1 LLAACSDG
9 NPRQHL
15 SQAEAALAAGNH
27 AKAVASA
34 DEGLTRKPEAAV
46 RWRLELIRLE
56 ALARS
61 GRADA
66 AVQAIERL
74 AGTGNSPVTASH
86 YLSTADQ
93 LRGAGNQAG
102 AIQLLDKGAKRFPG
116 DADIAQAIARAKESG
131 SSEELDTLRSLGYLD

>member
-1 LLAACSDG
+1 VAA
-9 NPRQHL
+9 
-15 SQAEAALAAGNH
+15 
-27 AKAVASA
+27 A
-34 DEGLTRKPEAAV
+34 DEGLAKKPDATV
-46 RWRLELIRLE
+46 RWRLELVRLE

-66 AVQAIERL
+66 ALQAIERL
-74 AGTGNSPVTASH
+74 AATEGTPVTASH

-102 AIQLLDKGAKRFPG
+102 AIQLLDKGTKRFP
-116 DADIAQAIARAKESG
+116 DNADITQAIGRAKESG